1 METIKNI
8 FYGVIMGIANVI
20 PGVSGGT
27 IAVIFGFYDR
37 LLESIT
43 LNFKVIKKN
52 LYFLIPLGLGV
63 AIGIVGVS
71 KIMKFL
77 LEVYHVQTYMAFIGV
92 IIGSLPLILAKAKQE
107 KAIKSNGY
115 LFFTL
120 ALGVMLVL
128 TFINADKETAK
139 ELIRYTSLNLE
150 SFIVCFIAM
159 AIATVTMLI
168 PGVSGS
174 LILVIMGMYG
184 TIYGYAV
191 AEMNIPLLIPIG
203 LGAVTSLLIGAKV
216 VRELLRRHQQVT
228 YMAILGLL
236 VGSVVQLIVISGVSV
251 SLTMEFV
258 ISVLIAVA
266 CGGLVYVS
274 SRKEIKQ
281 SKKG

>member
-77 LEVYHVQTYMAFIGV
+77 LEVYPVQTYMAFIGV